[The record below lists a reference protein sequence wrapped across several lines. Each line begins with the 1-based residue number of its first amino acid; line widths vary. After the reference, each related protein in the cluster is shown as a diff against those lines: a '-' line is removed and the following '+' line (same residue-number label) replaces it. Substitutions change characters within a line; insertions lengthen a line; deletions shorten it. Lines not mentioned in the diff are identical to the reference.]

1 MAAGRGA
8 RRKAPRNMHDSYLRA
23 ILEAPERAADFLRYH
38 LPACIVGLFADRP
51 PELVDGALLGDDLRN
66 RQIDRLFRVWLR
78 SGEYIFVIV
87 EHASKVDPE
96 MASRLLHY
104 RLPIWDREKEASD
117 VKPGRRIPI
126 LALVVYHGKAPWTAP
141 LSLPGMMTGDPAFHD
156 MTGGDSALGERISG
170 GGNWLLDI
178 GRMREDQLGDNPDLK
193 GGLLALQHAYRG
205 PVGSRVL
212 RRIRELISEGTKF
225 ERQTYQYILDAF
237 DADMDTILAAFETKG
252 ATTMRA
258 LAHSV
263 VGKAH
268 AEGVAEGEAR
278 GEARGEIL
286 GRASILNRLLERRFG
301 RLPATVRER
310 VRTASVQDLDAWGDA
325 VLDAPTLK
333 AVFEATPRH

>member
-1 MAAGRGA
+1 
-8 RRKAPRNMHDSYLRA
+8 MHDSYLRA
-23 ILEAPERAADFLRYH
+23 ILEAPERAADFLRCH
-38 LPACIVGLFADRP
+38 LPAGIVALFADRP
-51 PELVDGALLGDDLRN
+51 PELVDGALLGEDLRN
-66 RQIDRLFRVWLR
+66 RQIDRLFRVWLK
-78 SGEYIFVIV
+78 SGEYIYVIV
-87 EHASKVDPE
+87 EHASTVDPE
-96 MASRLLHY
+96 MAVRLHMY
-104 RLPIWDREKEASD
+104 RAQIWDSEKEASD
-117 VKPGRRIPI
+117 VKPGRRTPI

-141 LSLPGMMTGDPAFHD
+141 LSLPGIMTGDAFHD
-156 MTGGDSALGERISG
+156 LTGEDSVLGERISG
-170 GGNWLLDI
+170 GEYWLLDI
-178 GRMREDQLGDNPDLK
+178 GRMREDQLGNDPDLK
-193 GGLLALQHAYRG
+193 GGLLVLQHTYRG

-212 RRIRELISEGTKF
+212 RRVRELITEETKF

-252 ATTMRA
+252 ARTMRA

-268 AEGVAEGEAR
+268 AEGVAE

-325 VLDAPTLK
+325 VLDAPTLE
-333 AVFEATPRH
+333 AVFEETPRH

>member
-1 MAAGRGA
+1 MPTHEPGRNTQ
-8 RRKAPRNMHDSYLRA
+8 RR
-23 ILEAPERAADFLRYH
+23 RYH
-38 LPACIVGLFADRP
+38 QCDADWQNPGQQGQASAVEEPGQHVPTLLVGSEHMPFRANGCQAVKDVLVRP
-51 PELVDGALLGDDLRN
+51 
-66 RQIDRLFRVWLR
+66 FRVWLR

-104 RLPIWDREKEASD
+104 RLPIWDRETEASD
-117 VKPGRRIPI
+117 VKPGRRTPI

-141 LSLPGMMTGDPAFHD
+141 LSLPGMMTGDPALHD

-170 GGNWLLDI
+170 GGYWLLDI
-178 GRMREDQLGDNPDLK
+178 GRMREDQLGNNPDLK
-193 GGLLALQHAYRG
+193 GGLLVLQHAYRG

-212 RRIRELISEGTKF
+212 RRVRELISEGTKF

-268 AEGVAEGEAR
+268 AEGVAEGEAER
-278 GEARGEIL
+278 PEVKREAKPGVKREAKPGVKREAKP
-286 GRASILNRLLERRFG
+286 GVKREAKSLEELR
-301 RLPATVRER
+301 
-310 VRTASVQDLDAWGDA
+310 S
-325 VLDAPTLK
+325 
-333 AVFEATPRH
+333 